1 MDSHAPSATA
11 LAPWRT
17 ATLVASAIAAVELVL
32 LVVAGVALLAPA
44 LSNHAKNARAAPAPK
59 RQAKERP
66 PKAQPAPVERAPR
79 LSRAETP
86 ILVLNGN
93 GVSGAAGAEAAEV
106 RGLGYAVSAVAN
118 ASRSDY
124 PTSLVMYR
132 PGYRPEGRRLARDL
146 GVRVVGPLDGMRP
159 RELGRAKVALV
170 VGAR

>member
-1 MDSHAPSATA
+1 MDSHAPSAPA
-11 LAPWRT
+11 LRPWRT

-32 LVVAGVALLAPA
+32 LVVAGVALLAPP
-44 LSNHAKNARAAPAPK
+44 LSNHARKARTAPAPK
-59 RQAKERP
+59 RQAKPP
-66 PKAQPAPVERAPR
+66 PKPPPAPVERAPR
-79 LSRAETP
+79 LSRADTP

-106 RGLGYAVSAVAN
+106 RSLGYAVSGVAN
-118 ASRSDY
+118 ARRSDY

-132 PGYRPEGRRLARDL
+132 PGYRPEARRLARDL

-159 RELGRAKVALV
+159 PELGRAKVAVV